1 MESFASNGSA
11 YLEEGIEKFLL
22 VLTVSMSVATASRM
36 FEWLRQIPYTLLLV
50 IVGLVLALLDVRLV
64 TMFPGL
70 TLVVFLPPLLFEAAW
85 NLQWREIRRDIVPI
99 SFYAIAGVVISIVGI
114 SFALHTFV
122 GMSLPIALLVGASLS
137 ATDPVSVIALF
148 KDIGAEK
155 RLSTLME
162 GESLFNDGVA
172 VVAFGSLLGL
182 SLGITELTV
191 PTAIAQFLVF
201 TGIGI
206 AIGLLIG
213 FGISYL
219 TQRFDL
225 PLVEQSLTLLTAY
238 GAYLI
243 TERLGGSGVIGVV
256 TAGVVLGNYGS
267 RVGMKPRTRQI
278 VTEFWHFLAFF
289 VNSIVFLLIG
299 DQIHLDRLMSH
310 APSICVAIVAVLVT
324 RAIAV
329 FGLGYLSNL
338 LVNSEI
344 KWRDM
349 IVLWWGGLRGSVSI
363 ALALSVPILIVGRDE
378 VINIVFGIV
387 LFTLLVQGLTTKA
400 LVEKL
405 GLISGQFFRKKYT
418 KALVQRIALNRILKF
433 LHHERRELEIDADL
447 YDQQLDIVRKQLNR
461 VKGEINALQ
470 AKYPQ
475 LISPDVLNIEKLKLQ
490 EEMLAI
496 EADAYA
502 EFAQAGLID
511 EMPDSILQEACL
523 AADFEQEEKTL
534 RREQLKSA
542 HSGNSANANQNGEQK
557 GEKEQVEIS
566 P

>member
-1 MESFASNGSA
+1 
-11 YLEEGIEKFLL
+11 
-22 VLTVSMSVATASRM
+22 
-36 FEWLRQIPYTLLLV
+36 
-50 IVGLVLALLDVRLV
+50 
-64 TMFPGL
+64 
-70 TLVVFLPPLLFEAAW
+70 
-85 NLQWREIRRDIVPI
+85 
-99 SFYAIAGVVISIVGI
+99 
-114 SFALHTFV
+114 
-122 GMSLPIALLVGASLS
+122 MSLPIALIVGASLS

-172 VVAFGSLLGL
+172 VVAFGSLLSL
-182 SLGITELTV
+182 SLGVTEFTV

-201 TGIGI
+201 VGIGI

-299 DQIHLDRLMSH
+299 DQIHLDRIMSYI
-310 APSICVAIVAVLVT
+310 PSICVAIGAVLVT
-324 RAIAV
+324 RAVAV

-338 LVNSEI
+338 LTNSEI
-344 KWRDM
+344 RWRDM

-363 ALALSVPILIVGRDE
+363 ALALSVPILIAGRDE

-433 LHHERRELEIDADL
+433 LHNERRELEIDA
-447 YDQQLDIVRKQLNR
+447 ISM
-461 VKGEINALQ
+461 IN
-470 AKYPQ
+470 
-475 LISPDVLNIEKLKLQ
+475 N
-490 EEMLAI
+490 
-496 EADAYA
+496 
-502 EFAQAGLID
+502 
-511 EMPDSILQEACL
+511 
-523 AADFEQEEKTL
+523 
-534 RREQLKSA
+534 
-542 HSGNSANANQNGEQK
+542 
-557 GEKEQVEIS
+557 
-566 P
+566 